1 MYTHQEWWL
10 LWLLLTGLI
19 SVTGTDE
26 ADPLNSSTPHF
37 WPMINVLAWHQHLPL
52 CVWGIILSLIF
63 SWRIIKHFQSS
74 SDRSH
79 TIRGRQFIPTIYL
92 FMQIDPITAWK
103 EYLSARRQAGSQIWS
118 DAGNNMV
125 MGNSHKPTGLH
136 LIHFD
141 SWWLP
146 WLKYTSTHRKYLT
159 RKLDIQKV
167 FTCNYRSFRQISC
180 TMKMLLCKFEERLSQ
195 FRKSLSSEMLYL

>member
-1 MYTHQEWWL
+1 MLGISAHEFLSDTIYRSLKRRLSITSCLWQIRCSIILGNHLVHNLQMYTHQEWWL

-19 SVTGTDE
+19 SVTGTYE

-37 WPMINVLAWHQHLPL
+37 WPMINVLAWHHLPL

-63 SWRIIKHFQSS
+63 SWKIIKHFQSS

-79 TIRGRQFIPTIYL
+79 TIRGRQCIPTICL
-92 FMQIDPITAWK
+92 FMQIDRIMAWK

-125 MGNSHKPTGLH
+125 MENSHKPTGLQ

-146 WLKYTSTHRKYLT
+146 LLKYTSTHRK
-159 RKLDIQKV
+159 
-167 FTCNYRSFRQISC
+167 C
-180 TMKMLLCKFEERLSQ
+180 
-195 FRKSLSSEMLYL
+195 